1 MSNFLFPANPAD
13 GDVVVRGSIK
23 GTYNAVTNTWEV
35 GEVPQYPGVPGPL
48 GPEGPQGPKGEPG
61 SGVNVIGAVDTK
73 EDLQVPS
80 IVPNQFWLVNDTNTL
95 FFSDGYEWFD
105 LGSPIRGPQGFKG
118 EPGTDGVDGGNGIAG
133 RGWTGTD
140 EIKRVSA
147 DGVVESYKVKFNSN
161 DGLDFTTDELVGPA
175 GWEPVYATADVP
187 GLIKLGRGLDLD
199 PGGDV
204 NVKDTFVNIE
214 TVPLEGINGSSYMLQ
229 YKPITM
235 NWPTG
240 KYQNFSS
247 GQGTLNQTGWYT
259 SNTITVLPEELGTA
273 DAAIVYFQCSS
284 DVAKSSSL
292 GGSNISALRCYLSK
306 NLIVQG
312 GSFNE
317 SNAQIMGIPTTHN
330 ITQPLN
336 ANDRISRDPAL
347 TKNQLLRFTQGA
359 TLRFTIR
366 IDLASISPMAIN
378 AGAGRV
384 VLIPFRTDGAVGR
397 SAMFAGNDPT
407 VLLARDD
414 EDLQNQIDNL
424 FPPVTEETIAAEKA
438 SLLKESM
445 KDAMNI
451 INDELPYRT
460 TTEQT
465 ALILIR
471 DNIFALRTLPGTYAE
486 LNTLLDTYL
495 VELENIVGFKFRFQP
510 PV

>member
-23 GTYNAVTNTWEV
+23 GTYNASTNTWEV

-48 GPEGPQGPKGEPG
+48 GPVGPVGPKGDPG
-61 SGVNVIGAVDTK
+61 SGVNVVGAVEKK

-80 IVPNQFWLVNDTNTL
+80 IVPNQFWLVNDSNTL

-105 LGSPIRGPQGFKG
+105 LGSPIRGPQGEKG
-118 EPGTDGVDGGNGIAG
+118 EPGTDGVDGGNGVAG

-161 DGLDFTTDELVGPA
+161 DGLGFTTDELVGPA

-204 NVKDTFVNIE
+204 NVKDTFVNLE
-214 TVPLEGINGSSYMLQ
+214 TVPLEAGYMLQ
-229 YKPITM
+229 YKPITL

-240 KYQNFSS
+240 KYQNFTV
-247 GQGTLNQTGWYT
+247 GQGQLNQTGWFT
-259 SNTITVLPEELGTA
+259 SSTITVLPEELGSA
-273 DAAIVYFQCSS
+273 DAAVVFFQCAS
-284 DVAKSSSL
+284 DVRKSTSLSGSSMA
-292 GGSNISALRCYLSK
+292 ALRCYLVK
-306 NLIVQG
+306 NLLVQG
-312 GSFNE
+312 GSFNQ
-317 SNAQIMGIPTTHN
+317 SNAQIMGIPVTHN
-330 ITQPLN
+330 LTMPLTT
-336 ANDRISRDPAL
+336 NDRVSRDAAL
-347 TKNQLLRFTQGA
+347 TKNQLLKFEKGA

-366 IDLASISPMAIN
+366 VDVSSISPMALS

-384 VLIPFRTDGAVGR
+384 ILIPFRTDADIAR
-397 SAMFAGNDPT
+397 TAMYENDPMLFYARNDEE
-407 VLLARDD
+407 LLEQM
-414 EDLQNQIDNL
+414 EDY

-438 SLLKESM
+438 TLLKERM

-460 TTEQT
+460 GTEQT
-465 ALILIR
+465 ALTLIR
-471 DNIFALRTLPGTYAE
+471 DNIFALRDLPGTYAE
-486 LNTLLDTYL
+486 LNTLLETYL
-495 VELENIVGFKFRFQP
+495 VELDNIVGFKFRFQP
-510 PV
+510 PE